1 MTTEGQATDGG
12 TSTRIWRWALGA
24 AGVGAMAWA
33 AWLVLTGGAATDPK
47 AVAIWLV
54 GGLVLHDAVLAPLVV
69 ALGWLAAR
77 VLPPWLRAPVQLGT
91 LVAGVVTLA
100 SIPLL
105 LGRGRRPDNP
115 SANPLDY
122 SRNLFV
128 VLAVIALV
136 CGAWALVRWR
146 ARASGVQRDER
157 APT

>member
-1 MTTEGQATDGG
+1 MTTTDGG
-12 TSTRIWRWALGA
+12 TSIRAWRWALGV

-69 ALGWLAAR
+69 VLGWLAAR
-77 VLPPWLRAPVQLGT
+77 VLPPWLRAPVQVGT

-128 VLAVIALV
+128 VLAGIALV
-136 CGAWALVRWR
+136 CGVWALVRWR
-146 ARASGVQRDER
+146 TQASGVQRDE
-157 APT
+157 PTPS